1 MSKTTKHFRED
12 RMDRAVYI
20 AQTVG
25 FGEIVL
31 SVVDENRHNLFE
43 LYESGACVIRA
54 LSEEAEIITMY
65 IATLEQ
71 VNRLYRI
78 ANRRTPTF
86 MVNKAKH
93 NTHKKYI
100 QNQPKGK

>member
-1 MSKTTKHFRED
+1 MKKTTKHFRED

-20 AQTVG
+20 AQTIG

-31 SVVDENRHNLFE
+31 SVIDESRYNIFD
-43 LYESGACVIRA
+43 LYESGACVVRA
-54 LSEEAEIITMY
+54 WSEDAEIITMY

-71 VNRLYRI
+71 VNRLYRL
-78 ANRRTPTF
+78 ANKRTPTY
-86 MVNKAKH
+86 MVNKAK
-93 NTHKKYI
+93 NNYHKKYI